1 MSQWFPRHEVLDEG
15 EIVAER
21 LVSIARKTPAKQ
33 RKVAK
38 KRLLSP
44 FFHSSNTLPPG
55 RNRPERT
62 GK

>member
-21 LVSIARKTPAKQ
+21 LVSIARKTPGKQ

-44 FFHSSNTLPPG
+44 LFHWFDGLSPM
-55 RNRPERT
+55 
-62 GK
+62 GKQAETVR

>member
-21 LVSIARKTPAKQ
+21 LVSIARKTPGKQ

-44 FFHSSNTLPPG
+44 YFLRPNTLPPG
-55 RNRPERT
+55 RNRAETVR
-62 GK
+62 

>member
-21 LVSIARKTPAKQ
+21 LVSIARKTPGKQ

-44 FFHSSNTLPPG
+44 FLPGAKTLPAG
-55 RNRPERT
+55 RNRAGTVR
-62 GK
+62 

>member
-21 LVSIARKTPAKQ
+21 LVSIARKTPGKQ

-44 FFHSSNTLPPG
+44 YFHRFKSLPLSG
-55 RNRPERT
+55 YHT
-62 GK
+62 GTVR